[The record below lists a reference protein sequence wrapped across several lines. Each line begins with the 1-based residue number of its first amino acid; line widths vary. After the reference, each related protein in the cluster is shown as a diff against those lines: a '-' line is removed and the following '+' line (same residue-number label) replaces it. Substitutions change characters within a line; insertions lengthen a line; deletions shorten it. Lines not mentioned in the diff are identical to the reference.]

1 MAPARPPRPSLVARL
16 SFWQKFAY
24 ACNRQS
30 LTQSQRPRDRSMA
43 GFCCGRA
50 GLGSASN
57 RSDGSSGATAWL
69 TPAKGRTPE
78 VRPPGRPVTEVGGVS
93 PAKDRQRR
101 HQGRNTL
108 SNFNLHCPRS
118 RGARVLTRPAVNL
131 RHRRIA
137 EDHCRFVACQCQASL
152 R

>member
-1 MAPARPPRPSLVARL
+1 MPTDGTSRADWDRGDQLITGALRAETGTIQCWRL
-16 SFWQKFAY
+16 GG
-24 ACNRQS
+24 N
-30 LTQSQRPRDRSMA
+30 
-43 GFCCGRA
+43 CCGRA

-69 TPAKGRTPE
+69 TPATGRIPE
-78 VRPPGRPVTEVGGVS
+78 VRPLGRPVTEVGGVS

-108 SNFNLHCPRS
+108 SNFNLRCPRS